1 MSTVIKKVAIVAGI
15 VVVAVG
21 LYWGALLPYRKAKAF
36 IGSVR
41 ALQSVK
47 TVQEV
52 ESRFQEVLDIASPVG
67 HDETVGFV
75 VEQLTNVIRSRPP
88 EEVGRLIVDYAE
100 EVSHPVL
107 ADSQSPEL
115 TKMILKMGIVYQAAW
130 LLYADETYAGK
141 AEELYLEGLK
151 ISPNRPQFLYGL
163 FDLYASGGR
172 RAEAIEIGKE
182 IVRFWPND
190 SLLEQKLRLLGYI
203 PE

>member
-88 EEVGRLIVDYAE
+88 EE
-100 EVSHPVL
+100 